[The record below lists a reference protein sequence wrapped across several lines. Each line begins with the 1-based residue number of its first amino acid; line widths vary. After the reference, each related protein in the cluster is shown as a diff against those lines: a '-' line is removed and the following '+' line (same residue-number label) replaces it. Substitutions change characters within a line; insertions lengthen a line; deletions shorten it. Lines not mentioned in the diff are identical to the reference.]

1 MSFILVTAVGLGV
14 LAAPY
19 TAVVG
24 AMYRFKVVNVFK
36 YKIVKRRLYKSIYK
50 AIQEEDIQSL
60 RDSFENLARF
70 DSKYDRQKC
79 SNLKKKLGIC
89 DEILADRRIF
99 KLKFDTDYLIE
110 HCQKIINIKTDSP
123 DFKCESND
131 SLISLK
137 IQKTK
142 NGLSPETILK
152 EKELIK
158 REKML
163 EMKEKEIAEIL
174 ENLRLAGK
182 L

>member
-1 MSFILVTAVGLGV
+1 MSFILITAVGLGV

-24 AMYRFKVVNVFK
+24 VLYRFKVVNVIK
-36 YKIVKRRLYKSIYK
+36 YKIVKRRLYKAIHK
-50 AIQEEDIQSL
+50 AIEEEDIQSL

-79 SNLKKKLGIC
+79 SQLKKKLGIC

-110 HCQKIINIKTDSP
+110 HCNNIINIKSHSP
-123 DFKCESND
+123 DFKSDD
-131 SLISLK
+131 SIVSLQ
-137 IQKTK
+137 IQSRDTV
-142 NGLSPETILK
+142 GTETILK